1 VIGLS
6 ILQVI
11 VQVVQALSIFLRLLS
26 KLYKLCPISLVP
38 HQRPDTDIG
47 AQLELVI
54 IMFPQT
60 PNEICSLTST
70 KSCCSTVSEVGPTC
84 SKVFFFLKI
93 IRA

>member
-6 ILQVI
+6 ILKVIVSKLYKLCPLLKVI
-11 VQVVQALSIFLRLLS
+11 VQVVQALSN
-26 KLYKLCPISLVP
+26 SLEP

-47 AQLELVI
+47 AQLELV
-54 IMFPQT
+54 MNMLPQT
-60 PNEICSLTST
+60 PKEICSLTST
-70 KSCCSTVSEVGPTC
+70 KSCCATVSEVRPPC